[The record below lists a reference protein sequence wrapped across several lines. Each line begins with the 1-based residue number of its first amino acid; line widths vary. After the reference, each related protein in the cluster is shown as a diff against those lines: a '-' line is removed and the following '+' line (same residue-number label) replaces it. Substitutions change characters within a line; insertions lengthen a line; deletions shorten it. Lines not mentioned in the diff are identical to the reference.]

1 MLVHLYPFLSYTLIT
16 NTPLFRERP
25 FTLYR
30 YSTEARVEV
39 STDLMD
45 QASHKMNLTR
55 INISHILQNEIPEYT
70 KYSTEYYVTKI
81 KDRLEAPKMGEPG
94 ELN

>member
-1 MLVHLYPFLSYTLIT
+1 
-16 NTPLFRERP
+16 
-25 FTLYR
+25 
-30 YSTEARVEV
+30 
-39 STDLMD
+39 MD